1 MRWVLIKRY
10 ATDDVLSMMI
20 YLFEIEKI
28 KIKIRKRK
36 RKKKKNRRRGK
47 EGQMC
52 TVKFENKWSKEVVLK
67 LCNLIEK

>member
-1 MRWVLIKRY
+1 MIKRY

-36 RKKKKNRRRGK
+36 RKKKKKNRRRGK
-47 EGQMC
+47 EGKMC
-52 TVKFENKWSKEVVLK
+52 TVKFENK
-67 LCNLIEK
+67 

>member
-1 MRWVLIKRY
+1 MIKRY

-36 RKKKKNRRRGK
+36 RKKKKKTVEEVKKGKCAQLNSKINDQRRV
-47 EGQMC
+47 C
-52 TVKFENKWSKEVVLK
+52 
-67 LCNLIEK
+67 